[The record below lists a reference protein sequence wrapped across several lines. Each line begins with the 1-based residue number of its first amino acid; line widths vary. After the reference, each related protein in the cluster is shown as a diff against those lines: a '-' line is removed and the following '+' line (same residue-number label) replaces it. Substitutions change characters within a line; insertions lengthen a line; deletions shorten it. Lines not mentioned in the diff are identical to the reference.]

1 VASPAPVAK
10 PWLPTYNWWPH
21 PRDFS
26 VTVVVSPRH
35 ATTDPE
41 AEFDVV
47 LRGYAGGREP
57 LWSHAVG
64 TLRQDDE
71 RAIALD
77 DLDIPEPPDGGGIL
91 EVHVSRLDKPPRKA
105 VGIAGMWIDARGRDG
120 GGYIIPTVA
129 IQGAT
134 KVVLRDDLQV
144 IPGVTVTGEADTE
157 LVLLNV
163 IDAPV
168 DVRLV
173 VSSAG
178 GLQSEPATLTIGP
191 CSAWRG
197 SLAATVPRVR
207 RLLAQDGGVGG
218 LAVYSSHR
226 ILPYFAF
233 RLNGGPV
240 SSLDHSA
247 PIFA

>member
-1 VASPAPVAK
+1 MASPAPVVK
-10 PWLPTYNWWPH
+10 PWLPTYNWWAH
-21 PRDFS
+21 PRDFRL
-26 VTVVVSPRH
+26 TVVVSPRH
-35 ATTDPE
+35 ATADPE
-41 AEFDVV
+41 AEFDAV
-47 LRGYAGGREP
+47 LRGYAGTREP
-57 LWSHAVG
+57 LWTHEVG
-64 TLRQDDE
+64 TLRQSDE
-71 RAIALD
+71 RAIDLDALD
-77 DLDIPEPPDGGGIL
+77 LPEPPDAGGIL
-91 EVHVSRLDKPPRKA
+91 EVHVTRLDKEPRKA

-120 GGYIIPTVA
+120 GGYIIPTVP
-129 IQGAT
+129 IQGAN
-134 KVVLRDDLQV
+134 KIVLRDDLQV
-144 IPGVTVTGEADTE
+144 IPGVTVTQDADTE
-157 LVLLNV
+157 VVLLNV
-163 IDAPV
+163 IAAPV

-178 GLQSEPATLTIGP
+178 GLQSEPATLTIPP

-197 SLAATVPRVR
+197 SLAETVPRVR